1 MYTIIIPVDFSA
13 TSLKALQ
20 AGEYIARRTD
30 HSTVCLVHY
39 YGLTLNNFANPEAA
53 LPIDMVDQIRVAA
66 EHQMN
71 DLAASVNAAGFTLKT
86 VVEMG
91 EIKTDIVTLAKEQNA
106 DLIIMGTVGSGSLV
120 NKLIGSN
127 ASHVME
133 ESTIPVMLVPKDFE
147 FKGCQHAV
155 FADDFNKDNSH
166 FAGQLIDFAI
176 NVGIQSLNILY
187 IDKPGGSGVVEIDE
201 SVNRLRDLLGENRI
215 QVEAIPALNF
225 EKGIDEYTKSHPT
238 DLIIMATEKKTLLQR
253 LFVYGHTQVMAMH
266 THIPLLVYH
275 R

>member
-13 TSLKALQ
+13 TSFKAVQ
-20 AGEYIARRTD
+20 VGEHIARRTD
-30 HSTVCLVHY
+30 HSTICLVHY

-53 LPIDMVDQIRVAA
+53 LPIDLVDQIRVAA

-71 DLAASVNAAGFTLKT
+71 DLAASINTEGFTLKT
-86 VVEMG
+86 IVEMG
-91 EIKTDIVTLAKEQNA
+91 ELKTDIISLSKEQNA
-106 DLIIMGTVGSGSLV
+106 DLIIMGTVGSGSII

-133 ESTIPVMLVPKDFE
+133 ESTVPVMLVPKDFE
-147 FKGCQHAV
+147 FKGCRNAV
-155 FADDFNKDNSH
+155 FADDFHKNNAH
-166 FAGQLIDFAI
+166 FTGQLIDFAI

-187 IDKPGGSGVVEIDE
+187 VDKPGGSGVVEIDE
-201 SVNRLRDLLGENRI
+201 SVNRLRELIGENRI
-215 QVEAIPALNF
+215 HVEAVPALNF
-225 EKGIDEYTKSHPT
+225 EKGIDEYTRAHPT
-238 DLIIMATEKKTLLQR
+238 DLIIMATEKKSLLQR

-266 THIPLLVYH
+266 THIPLLVFH